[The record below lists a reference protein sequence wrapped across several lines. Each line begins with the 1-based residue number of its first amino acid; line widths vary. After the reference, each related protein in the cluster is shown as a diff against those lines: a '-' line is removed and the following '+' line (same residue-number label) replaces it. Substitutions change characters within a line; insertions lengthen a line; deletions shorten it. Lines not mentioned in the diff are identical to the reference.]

1 MRPPCRAGVPARSG
15 NTSYGWETEM
25 SKKIAMTAALLIGAV
40 MGSTMAMAAEQ
51 RVTPKEAEAMVKKG
65 VASLKTG
72 PRDKVLADITD
83 PKGPYVDRELY
94 LTVYKMDGTAL
105 AHGANAKFVGKN
117 MIELRDANGKEHI
130 KERLELVKTK
140 STFWQDFTFLNPL
153 NKKIEPKQMYCEK
166 SQELV
171 VCGGI
176 YKPA

>member
-1 MRPPCRAGVPARSG
+1 V
-15 NTSYGWETEM
+15 
-25 SKKIAMTAALLIGAV
+25 SKTIAAAAALVIG
-40 MGSTMAMAAEQ
+40 TMLGTSLATAAEQ

-65 VASLKTG
+65 VMSIKAG
-72 PRDKVLADITD
+72 PRDKVLAEMTD
-83 PKGPYVDRELY
+83 KTGPWVDRELY

-140 STFWQDFTFLNPL
+140 NTFWQDFTFLNPL

-166 SQELV
+166 AQELV

-176 YKPA
+176 YKPV

>member
-1 MRPPCRAGVPARSG
+1 M
-15 NTSYGWETEM
+15 
-25 SKKIAMTAALLIGAV
+25 KKTVVATAALMIGAV
-40 MGSTMAMAAEQ
+40 LGSSIAIAAEQ
-51 RVTPKEAEAMVKKG
+51 RVTPKEAEAMVRKG
-65 VASLKTG
+65 VVAIKAG

-83 PKGPYVDRELY
+83 SKGQYVDRELY

-117 MIELRDANGKEHI
+117 MIDLRDGNGKEHI
-130 KERLELVKTK
+130 RERMELAKTK
-140 STFWQDFTFLNPL
+140 SVFWQDFTFVNPV

-166 SQELV
+166 ADELI